1 VATERHR
8 AWQAVVMVDMQRD
21 FFADPELE
29 RCREDLTAACNAVV
43 VAALA
48 RGLVVVEVRTVH
60 REDGS
65 TWSLNMN
72 DDRAGMTID
81 GTPGADPI
89 EGLVSAAEHAGITL
103 VTKTRDSAFH
113 DTDLAAHLD
122 EQGVTALL
130 LCGVS
135 TESCIAAT
143 ATEAYAR
150 DLAVGIVLDATAS
163 VRWDL
168 HDHALDSLR
177 EQYRQPAL
185 YAADVIASMAQR
197 TTGG

>member
-1 VATERHR
+1 MTVRHR

-21 FFADPELE
+21 FFTDPELE
-29 RCREDLTAACNAVV
+29 RCRKDLTATCNALVA
-43 VAALA
+43 AALA
-48 RGLVVVEVRTVH
+48 RGLAVVEVRTVH
-60 REDGS
+60 RDDRS

-72 DDRAGMTID
+72 DDGAGMTIA

-89 EGLVSAAEHAGITL
+89 EGLLHAGDHGGIAL

-113 DTDLAAHLD
+113 GTELARRLA
-122 EQGVTALL
+122 EAGVESFL

-143 ATEAYAR
+143 ATDAYAR
-150 DLAVGIVLDATAS
+150 DLSVGVVLDATAS

-185 YAADVIASMAQR
+185 YAADAIASMAR
-197 TTGG
+197 RATGA